1 MTGVSDLWLFVLAGV
16 MRNLTPGPDM
26 AFVMRQS
33 ARLGWRGGA
42 AAAPVAMGVIF
53 NATGTV
59 RSLIIAWLSAL
70 VVASL
75 AAGGRARLWLE
86 RTVFVGLGLKLA
98 LAQRSP

>member
-1 MTGVSDLWLFVLAGV
+1 
-16 MRNLTPGPDM
+16 
-26 AFVMRQS
+26 
-33 ARLGWRGGA
+33 
-42 AAAPVAMGVIF
+42 MGVIF